1 MAFFD
6 KLSQVAK
13 NIGDM
18 AGDTIETT
26 KLNAQ
31 AAKENAQ
38 ALEQVAKIGDF
49 YYKQYLAGAELAP
62 EVQEFCQM
70 AKTHY
75 DAAAA
80 AQAEVE
86 RIKAEN
92 GAAKNAAP
100 ATAAPT
106 AGGAV
111 SCPNCGAQ
119 FPAGTKFCNNCGTA
133 VG

>member
-38 ALEQVAKIGDF
+38 ALEQAGITHGD
-49 YYKQYLAGAELAP
+49 
-62 EVQEFCQM
+62 
-70 AKTHY
+70 
-75 DAAAA
+75 
-80 AQAEVE
+80 
-86 RIKAEN
+86 
-92 GAAKNAAP
+92 
-100 ATAAPT
+100 
-106 AGGAV
+106 
-111 SCPNCGAQ
+111 
-119 FPAGTKFCNNCGTA
+119 
-133 VG
+133 